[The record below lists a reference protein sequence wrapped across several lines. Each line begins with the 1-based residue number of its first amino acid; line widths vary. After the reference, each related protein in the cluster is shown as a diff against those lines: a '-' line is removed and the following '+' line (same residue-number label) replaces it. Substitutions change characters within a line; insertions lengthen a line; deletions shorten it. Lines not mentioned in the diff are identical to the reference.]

1 MLTQQNYS
9 RILLVL
15 VFRDYSKRE
24 PVKPLHKSDRSK
36 EIFRILRIL
45 CEMEKS
51 NVIQSE
57 RKRKKKSKKHSKKVK
72 KMKPSKH
79 ENNSDEADSS
89 EDELQ
94 WVESTQSS
102 CVPKREDWMMFQM
115 SPSAGSL
122 AELTRRKE
130 VEDKKKDVM
139 DVSIYALIVWCAY
152 MHANVKIV
160 PILGHTTCT

>member
-1 MLTQQNYS
+1 
-9 RILLVL
+9 
-15 VFRDYSKRE
+15 
-24 PVKPLHKSDRSK
+24 
-36 EIFRILRIL
+36 
-45 CEMEKS
+45 MEES

-130 VEDKKKDVM
+130 VEDNKKDVT
-139 DVSIYALIVWCAY
+139 DVSIYALIVWCVC
-152 MHANVKIV
+152 MHANVK
-160 PILGHTTCT
+160 LCRF